1 MRIKS
6 LTIAAKE
13 TWQSGNDPYIG
24 TVMME
29 GEGGKQEYN
38 LSMLAISNLFDC
50 IKHEISASAKAQA
63 AQVASAVE
71 NSIIGLQLEGKAAVA
86 LIEEAGDD
94 IPF

>member
-71 NSIIGLQLEGKAAVA
+71 NSIIGLQLEGKSAVA
-86 LIEEAGDD
+86 LIEEAGDG